1 MISALEPKTM
11 RSMKPAIGDLLLWL
25 AAAFPLMLSALLIS
39 TILSLQP
46 AHAAETASGG
56 GSAKDPFGKL
66 QKDDFAKIGA
76 LLKEATSDSCGGK
89 DLMAELQKSD
99 PAKYASIL
107 AEGDKVA
114 NGKSIF
120 WKIEKPGLKPS
131 WLLGTM
137 HVSDARVLTMPKGAA
152 EASAAAD
159 TIVVE
164 SDEILDDKK
173 AAAALFVN
181 PSLTMLTDGSTI
193 SQHLSPEENAK
204 LEAGLKQRGVP
215 LAAVAHMQPWL
226 ISSSFE
232 MTSCEVRRKAAG
244 MKFLDQKLASDSAA
258 SGRQVK
264 GLETLAEQAKA
275 MSDLPVKLHL
285 KSLIQTLELGD
296 KINDVNETM
305 TDLYL
310 AGNIGAMIPMLKTI
324 EPDETLSDEDTAT
337 FEQRIILDRNKVMA
351 ERAAPILAKGNA
363 FIAVGALH
371 LVGDQGLVEL
381 LRKQGFTVTAL
392 N

>member
-1 MISALEPKTM
+1 MSALGLKTA
-11 RSMKPAIGDLLLWL
+11 RLTAPRFGDIALWL
-25 AAAFPLMLSALLIS
+25 AAAFPWMLATALIVVL
-39 TILSLQP
+39 LSLAP
-46 AHAAETASGG
+46 AHAGEAVSET
-56 GSAKDPFGKL
+56 
-66 QKDDFAKIGA
+66 
-76 LLKEATSDSCGGK
+76 CGGK
-89 DLMAELQKSD
+89 NLMTGLQTAD
-99 PAKYASIL
+99 PAKYALVL
-107 AEGDKVA
+107 AEGDKVV

-137 HVSDARVLTMPKGAA
+137 HVSDARVLSMPKGAA

-173 AAAALFVN
+173 AMATLFIN

-232 MTSCEVRRKAAG
+232 MTACEVRRKATG
-244 MKFLDQKLASDSAA
+244 LKFLDQKLAGDAAA

-275 MSDLPVKLHL
+275 MSDLPIQLHL

-296 KINDVNETM
+296 EINDVNETM

-310 AGNIGAMIPMLKTI
+310 AGNIGAIIPMLKNI
-324 EPDETLSDEDTAT
+324 VPDQTLSDDDTAA

-351 ERAAPILAKGNA
+351 ERAAPILAKGNI

-371 LVGDQGLVEL
+371 LVGDEGLVEL
-381 LRKQGFTVTAL
+381 LRKQGFTVTAV

>member
-1 MISALEPKTM
+1 MMSALGIKTA
-11 RSMKPAIGDLLLWL
+11 RLTAPRFGDILLWL
-25 AAAFPLMLSALLIS
+25 ATAFPLMLLTALIVVL
-39 TILSLQP
+39 LSLAP
-46 AHAAETASGG
+46 VGAEEAA
-56 GSAKDPFGKL
+56 
-66 QKDDFAKIGA
+66 
-76 LLKEATSDSCGGK
+76 SDTCGGK
-89 DLMAELQKSD
+89 NLMTGLQTTD
-99 PAKYASIL
+99 PAQYASIL

-114 NGKSIF
+114 NGKGIF

-152 EASAAAD
+152 KASAAAD

-173 AAAALFVN
+173 AMAALFVD

-193 SQHLSPEENAK
+193 SQHLSPEDNAK

-215 LAAVAHMQPWL
+215 LAAVSHMQPWL

-232 MTSCEVRRKAAG
+232 LTGCEVRRKAAG
-244 MKFLDQKLASDSAA
+244 MRFLDQKLATDAA
-258 SGRQVK
+258 AGGKQVK

-275 MSDLPVKLHL
+275 MSDLPIELHL

-296 KINDVNETM
+296 KINDINETM

-310 AGNIGAMIPMLKTI
+310 AGNIGAIMPMLKNI
-324 EPDETLSDEDTAT
+324 VPDQTLSADDTAV

-351 ERAAPILAKGNA
+351 ERAAPILAKGNV

-371 LVGDQGLVEL
+371 LAGDQGLVEL
-381 LRKQGFTVTAL
+381 LRKRGFTVTAV

>member
-1 MISALEPKTM
+1 MISALGPKTI
-11 RSMKPAIGDLLLWL
+11 RSTKPTFGDIILWL
-25 AAAFPLMLSALLIS
+25 ATAFPLMLVIVLAA
-39 TILSLQP
+39 TILALRP
-46 AHAAETASGG
+46 AHA
-56 GSAKDPFGKL
+56 
-66 QKDDFAKIGA
+66 DD
-76 LLKEATSDSCGGK
+76 TVSDSCGGK

-99 PAKYASIL
+99 PAKYASII
-107 AEGDKVA
+107 ADGDKVE
-114 NGKSIF
+114 NGRGIF

-137 HVSDARVLTMPKGAA
+137 HVSDSRVVTMPKGAP
-152 EASAAAD
+152 EAVAAAD

-173 AAAALFVN
+173 AAAALFAN

-193 SQHLSPEENAK
+193 SQHLSPEENAR
-204 LEAGLKQRGVP
+204 LEAGLKARGIA
-215 LAAVAHMQPWL
+215 LAAVSRMQPWL

-232 MTSCEVRRKAAG
+232 MTGCEVRRKAAG
-244 MKFLDQKLASDSAA
+244 AKFLDQKLAGDAA
-258 SGRQVK
+258 AEGKQVK

-275 MSDLPVKLHL
+275 MSDLPIALHL
-285 KSLIQTLELGD
+285 KSLMQTLSLGD

-310 AGNIGAMIPMLKTI
+310 AGNIGAMIPMLKVI
-324 EPDETLSDEDTAT
+324 EPDQNISDDDTAA

-351 ERAAPILAKGNA
+351 ERSAPILEKGNA

-371 LVGDQGLVEL
+371 LAGDQGLVAL
-381 LRKQGFTVTAL
+381 LRKQGFTVTAV

>member
-25 AAAFPLMLSALLIS
+25 ATAFPLMLAILLIT

-46 AHAAETASGG
+46 AHADETASDSG
-56 GSAKDPFGKL
+56 AKNPFGKL
-66 QKDDFAKIGA
+66 QKSDFAKIGA
-76 LLKEATSDSCGGK
+76 LLKEATPDSCGGK

-99 PAKYASIL
+99 PAKYAAIL
-107 AEGDKVA
+107 AEGAKVV

-137 HVSDARVLTMPKGAA
+137 HVSDPRVLTMPKGAA

-164 SDEILDDKK
+164 SDEILDDRK
-173 AAAALFVN
+173 AMASLFIN

-204 LEAGLKQRGVP
+204 LEAGLKERGVP

-232 MTSCEVRRKAAG
+232 MTACEVRRKG
-244 MKFLDQKLASDSAA
+244 SGRKFLDQKLASDAAA

-275 MSDLPVKLHL
+275 MSDLPIQLHL
-285 KSLIQTLELGD
+285 KSLLQTLELGD

-310 AGNIGAMIPMLKTI
+310 AGNIGAIIPMLKNI
-324 EPDETLSDEDTAT
+324 VPDQTLSDDDTAA

-351 ERAAPILAKGNA
+351 ERAAPILAKGNT

-381 LRKQGFTVTAL
+381 LRKQGFTVTAV

>member
-1 MISALEPKTM
+1 MMSALGIKTA
-11 RSMKPAIGDLLLWL
+11 RLTASRFGDILLWL
-25 AAAFPLMLSALLIS
+25 ATAFPWMLMTALIVALL
-39 TILSLQP
+39 SLAP
-46 AHAAETASGG
+46 AHAE
-56 GSAKDPFGKL
+56 
-66 QKDDFAKIGA
+66 
-76 LLKEATSDSCGGK
+76 EAASDSCGGK

-114 NGKSIF
+114 NGKGIF
-120 WKIEKPGLKPS
+120 WKIEKSGLKPS

-137 HVSDARVLTMPKGAA
+137 HVSDARVVTMPKGAA
-152 EASAAAD
+152 EASAGAD

-173 AAAALFVN
+173 AMAALFGN
-181 PSLTMLTDGSTI
+181 PSLMMLTDGSTI

-204 LEAGLKQRGVP
+204 LEAGLKQRGVS
-215 LAAVAHMQPWL
+215 LATVAHMQPWL

-232 MTSCEVRRKAAG
+232 MTGCEVRRKTAG
-244 MKFLDQKLASDSAA
+244 MKFLDQKLASDAIA
-258 SGRQVK
+258 SGKQVK

-275 MSDLPVKLHL
+275 MSDLPIELHV

-310 AGNIGAMIPMLKTI
+310 AGNIGAIVPMLKNI
-324 EPDETLSDEDTAT
+324 VPDQNLSDDDTAA

-381 LRKQGFTVTAL
+381 LRKQGFTVTAA

>member
-25 AAAFPLMLSALLIS
+25 ATALPLMLAVLLVA
-39 TILSLQP
+39 TILSLQL
-46 AHAAETASGG
+46 AHADET
-56 GSAKDPFGKL
+56 P
-66 QKDDFAKIGA
+66 
-76 LLKEATSDSCGGK
+76 SDSCGGK
-89 DLMAELQKSD
+89 NLMAELQKSD
-99 PAKYASIL
+99 PVKYASII
-107 AEGDKVA
+107 AAGDKVE
-114 NGKSIF
+114 NGKGIF

-137 HVSDARVLTMPKGAA
+137 HVSDVRILTMPKGAA

-193 SQHLSPEENAK
+193 SQHLSPEDNAK

-215 LAAVAHMQPWL
+215 LAAVSHMQPWL

-232 MTSCEVRRKAAG
+232 LTACEVRRKASG
-244 MKFLDQKLASDSAA
+244 MKFLDQKLATDAA
-258 SGRQVK
+258 AAGKQVK

-275 MSDLPVKLHL
+275 MSDLPIELHL

-310 AGNIGAMIPMLKTI
+310 AGNVGAIVPMLKTI

-351 ERAAPILAKGNA
+351 ERATPILAKGNI

-381 LRKQGFTVTAL
+381 LRKQGFTMTAAD
-392 N
+392 